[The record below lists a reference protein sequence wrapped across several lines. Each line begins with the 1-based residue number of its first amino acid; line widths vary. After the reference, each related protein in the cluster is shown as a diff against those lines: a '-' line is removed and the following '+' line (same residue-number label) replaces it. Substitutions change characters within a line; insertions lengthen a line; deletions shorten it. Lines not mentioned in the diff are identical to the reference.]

1 MSTAGLDPAI
11 SAAHASPSLAR
22 RRKTNSSRRTS
33 MIVRIRI
40 AATAALVLF
49 GALPAMAQDTSSHKP
64 GGLNKVAHDVSNTV
78 KKAGRDTKAE
88 VRRDESKTHGAL
100 QKAGN
105 DTKTE
110 IKRTTG
116 MKGSQAEHPGG
127 LNKVARHESQASKKA
142 GRSLK
147 HEQDEAKRDIQGK
160 LKETGK
166 SLKDTT
172 LKGKP

>member
-1 MSTAGLDPAI
+1 
-11 SAAHASPSLAR
+11 
-22 RRKTNSSRRTS
+22 

-49 GALPAMAQDTSSHKP
+49 GALPAMAQDTSSNKP

-127 LNKVARHESQASKKA
+127 LNKVARNVSHASKKA
-142 GRSLK
+142 GRSLR
-147 HEQDEAKRDIQGK
+147 HEKDEAKSDIHGK